1 MLYGRLQ
8 SAFLMRL
15 AQRVLLPTFGTIPL
29 LQVRRASDSGELG
42 KGGLPAPAWAA
53 EATPPFSLPNRRMHG
68 RMSMPAPPQK

>member
-1 MLYGRLQ
+1 MCMLYGRLQ

-42 KGGLPAPAWAA
+42 KGGPPAPA
-53 EATPPFSLPNRRMHG
+53 RH
-68 RMSMPAPPQK
+68 